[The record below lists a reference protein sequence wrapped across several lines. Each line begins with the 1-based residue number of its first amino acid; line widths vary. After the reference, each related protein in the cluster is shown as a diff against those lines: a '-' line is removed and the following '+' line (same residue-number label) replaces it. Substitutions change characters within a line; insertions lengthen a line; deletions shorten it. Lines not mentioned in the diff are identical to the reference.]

1 MKNTTVPIGDISA
14 SCGYANQ
21 LHFSRAF
28 KQRYGVSPREW
39 RAQNRAY
46 GKS

>member
-1 MKNTTVPIGDISA
+1 MRNTSMAISDISA
-14 SCGYANQ
+14 SCGYPNQ
-21 LHFSRAF
+21 LQFSKAF

-39 RAQNRAY
+39 RSQNKLY